1 VTMLT
6 VFGFLLVCL
15 KAHFN
20 LHRGDTRN
28 LIRKI
33 CAYRGSGRTGLKKK
47 VSYLL
52 RAAYGLCPN
61 FRQTDV
67 VELSFL
73 NHFIEHLRVML
84 NLILRVTSRRLEQ
97 IQLLRPTQGLE
108 DVIDAPAKVLS
119 APVYI

>member
-1 VTMLT
+1 VIMLT

-20 LHRGDTRN
+20 LHHGDTRN

-33 CAYRGSGRTGLKKK
+33 RAYRSGRTGIKKK

-52 RAAYGLCPN
+52 RAAYGLCSN

-73 NHFIEHLRVML
+73 NHFIEHLRIML
-84 NLILRVTSRRLEQ
+84 NLIIRVTSRRLEQ
-97 IQLLRPTQGLE
+97 IELLRSTQGLE